1 MAKKGYAIETY
12 AAGMFIRQE
21 QYAQRVKHLYEQAV
35 NELLALAAQMP
46 IDVDGEVFS
55 FSDNPRIANETTKII
70 RRLYSQVY
78 GEIKHGVEAEWKYA
92 NLSCDRLIESIF
104 GKQIKE
110 TNLGARWF
118 QRNKEAMDQ
127 FFKRTQADGG
137 MNLSQRVWKYTGD
150 LRGEMENAISVSM
163 GEGVSAATMSRRV
176 RQYLREPNKLF
187 RRVRGSDG
195 KLHLSKPAQ
204 LYHPGQGVYRSSY
217 KNAMRLTRTETN
229 AAYRAADEDRWS
241 RMDFVVGF
249 EVKKSNNHPDTDIC
263 DDLCGKYPKG
273 FVFTAWHPQCRCF
286 VVPILATPQE
296 MANLQRIAISG
307 GDTSTFVSANHVQ
320 TVPTQFTDWVRDNAE
335 RIRTAKHIPYWIRD
349 NAGYIASAISDD
361 KEVRHLI
368 SQYGAIS
375 TKKITNPLRNKA
387 MADISA
393 GLAEAIAAG
402 ITALINYYYKAESNA
417 ERVAVL
423 RQIISYKGFKRM
435 RYHSTKDH
443 SIFGIGYESFDK
455 RLGVGE
461 MPPNLSIAKKMLS
474 NGYDVYLM
482 PNPNTSTSAD
492 FILSK
497 NGKLYYA
504 EGKTLNGANSLDNRL
519 KSKQARRIII
529 DVIGTNDSRYIA
541 SELRIAFEQNTYLD
555 EIILLKRSR
564 EIKVNRRMVLSK
576 KYEEVF
582 KKIWENK

>member
-55 FSDNPRIANETTKII
+55 FSDNPRIANETTKVI
-70 RRLYSQVY
+70 RRLFSQVY

-307 GDTSTFVSANHVQ
+307 GNTSTYVSANHVR
-320 TVPTQFTDWVRDNAE
+320 TVPPQFTKWIEDNADRIE
-335 RIRTAKHIPYWIRD
+335 RAAHKPYF
-349 NAGYIASAISDD
+349 IAQNFVGGDI
-361 KEVRHLI
+361 
-368 SQYGAIS
+368 
-375 TKKITNPLRNKA
+375 TKGLTPQVLA
-387 MADISA
+387 A
-393 GLAEAIAAG
+393 GLAKTTVPQLIHINEEQRYNIVRKFDNGGSIAVHQLVNPNDSDYNKLMDVATFFAG
-402 ITALINYYYKAESNA
+402 QGHQVRLTPKMTRPPKFIYSDIYKTLMGTRYEGKCPDLWVDGLWYEHEGFITTNPKKAFRNMMNDG
-417 ERVAVL
+417 L
-423 RQIISYKGFKRM
+423 RQS
-435 RYHSTKDH
+435 D
-443 SIFGIGYESFDK
+443 
-455 RLGVGE
+455 RL
-461 MPPNLSIAKKMLS
+461 
-474 NGYDVYLM
+474 
-482 PNPNTSTSAD
+482 
-492 FILSK
+492 
-497 NGKLYYA
+497 
-504 EGKTLNGANSLDNRL
+504 
-519 KSKQARRIII
+519 II
-529 DVIGTNDSRYIA
+529 DKPELSDAYMKRVIHQRVKDGHEI
-541 SELRIAFEQNTYLD
+541 SEVWLKEG
-555 EIILLKRSR
+555 EIIRILY
-564 EIKVNRRMVLSK
+564 K
-576 KYEEVF
+576 KFEE
-582 KKIWENK
+582 

>member
-1 MAKKGYAIETY
+1 MAKRGYAIETY

-55 FSDNPRIANETTKII
+55 FNDNPRIANETTKII

-286 VVPILATPQE
+286 VVPILATPHE
-296 MANLQRIAISG
+296 MINLQRIAISG
-307 GDTSTFVSANHVQ
+307 GDTSTFVSANHVR
-320 TVPTQFTDWVRDNAE
+320 TVPPQFTKWIEDNADRIE
-335 RIRTAKHIPYWIRD
+335 RAAHKPYFIAQNFVGGDISKGLTPQVLAAGLKPINKKIESVKKTAVNSKQTTNGNQNRDSDETAKLRRKEIREQAKSLID
-349 NAGYIASAISDD
+349 IEIRHPQLTEKVIRISNAGIKEWLNQPHSQYSAKNELLLVIVEELPRMKYLGYAIDKHNVKIKAHLFETKVNDVLSWVIVREFPNGQLLIHSISDKSRILEFIIK
-361 KEVRHLI
+361 KE
-368 SQYGAIS
+368 
-375 TKKITNPLRNKA
+375 
-387 MADISA
+387 
-393 GLAEAIAAG
+393 
-402 ITALINYYYKAESNA
+402 
-417 ERVAVL
+417 
-423 RQIISYKGFKRM
+423 
-435 RYHSTKDH
+435 
-443 SIFGIGYESFDK
+443 
-455 RLGVGE
+455 
-461 MPPNLSIAKKMLS
+461 
-474 NGYDVYLM
+474 
-482 PNPNTSTSAD
+482 TS
-492 FILSK
+492 
-497 NGKLYYA
+497 
-504 EGKTLNGANSLDNRL
+504 
-519 KSKQARRIII
+519 
-529 DVIGTNDSRYIA
+529 
-541 SELRIAFEQNTYLD
+541 
-555 EIILLKRSR
+555 
-564 EIKVNRRMVLSK
+564 
-576 KYEEVF
+576 
-582 KKIWENK
+582 